1 MKADFDLMRRVRV
14 RVSYYWD
21 FVLAGINSVDY
32 IDACNVMV

>member
-1 MKADFDLMRRVRV
+1 MKADFDLMRRV